1 MIPNDFYFIPYKDK
15 NVVEGDECLIM
26 ICSMKQHSKT
36 YYNDILLKL
45 AQKLFGLEY
54 LHYGY
59 FEPGIPLNFDGLK
72 IAQQK
77 YTDKILTSIPSDVKA
92 ILDVGCGAGGNAK
105 AMVNAGYT
113 VTCVDP
119 DPYLLEKTR
128 AATGNKVKTLVGLY
142 ENVTG
147 LDSSSVDMVLM
158 SESCQYIN
166 PQDGWRLHSKHV
178 KPGGYVMAVDFFITR
193 EIDQPYLSKSGHR
206 LEAFVEEANKWGFQL
221 VNKEDITPQTA
232 PTMDLYQELIFNK
245 VFPVCEAV
253 FEFVHRKFPWLY
265 SLLSFFMREKV
276 LFLREKYS
284 HQDSKTFTK
293 YKTYFVLLFKRKQ

>member
-1 MIPNDFYFIPYKDK
+1 
-15 NVVEGDECLIM
+15 
-26 ICSMKQHSKT
+26 MKQHSKT

-59 FEPGIPLNFDGLK
+59 FEPDIPVNFDGLK

-77 YTDKILTSIPSDVKA
+77 YTDKILSSIPKDVKS

-105 AMVNAGYT
+105 AMVNAGYK
-113 VTCVDP
+113 VSCIDP
-119 DPYLLEKTR
+119 DPYLLEKTQ
-128 AATGNKVKTLVGLY
+128 AATKNQVKTFVGMY
-142 ENVTG
+142 ENVRG
-147 LDSSSVDMVLM
+147 IEPGSVDMVLM

-166 PQDGWRLHSKHV
+166 PQEGWKLHSQHV

-206 LEAFVEEANKWGFQL
+206 LQSFIDEAQKWGFQL
-221 VNKEDITPQTA
+221 VGKEDITQQTA

-253 FEFVHRKFPWLY
+253 FEFIRRKFNGLY
-265 SLLSFFMREKV
+265 KLLSFFMREKV
-276 LFLREKYS
+276 LFLKEKYS
-284 HQDSKTFTK
+284 HQDSKTFTQ
-293 YKTYFVLLFKRKQ
+293 YKTYLVLVFKKSL

>member
-1 MIPNDFYFIPYKDK
+1 MA
-15 NVVEGDECLIM
+15 
-26 ICSMKQHSKT
+26 MKHHSKT

-54 LHYGY
+54 LHYGF
-59 FEPGIPLNFDGLK
+59 FEAGIPLNFDGLK

-77 YTDKILTSIPSDVKA
+77 YTEKIMASIPKDVNT

-105 AMVNAGYT
+105 AMVGAGYS

-128 AATGNKVKTLVGLY
+128 TATGGKAKTLVGLY

-147 LDSSSVDMVLM
+147 VEAESVDLVLM

-166 PQDGWRLHSKHV
+166 PQEGWRLHAKHV

-206 LEAFVEEANKWGFQL
+206 LQAFIDEAKGRGFDL
-221 VNKEDITPQTA
+221 IAKEDITTQTA

-253 FEFVHRKFPWLY
+253 FEFVQRKFPWVY
-265 SLLSFFMREKV
+265 NLLAFFMREKIH
-276 LFLREKYS
+276 FLKEKYS

-293 YKTYFVLLFKRKQ
+293 YKTYFVLVFRKNTTN

>member
-1 MIPNDFYFIPYKDK
+1 
-15 NVVEGDECLIM
+15 
-26 ICSMKQHSKT
+26 MKQHSKT

-54 LHYGY
+54 LHYGF
-59 FEPGIPLNFDGLK
+59 FENEIPLNFDGLK

-77 YTDKILTSIPSDVKA
+77 YTDKILSSIPKDVHS

-105 AMVNAGYT
+105 AMVNAGYS
-113 VTCVDP
+113 VTCIDP
-119 DPYLLEKTR
+119 DPYLLQKTQ
-128 AATGNKVKTLVGLY
+128 AATHHKVKTLVGLY
-142 ENVTG
+142 ENVTDVEPESMD
-147 LDSSSVDMVLM
+147 LVLM

-166 PQDGWRLHSKHV
+166 PEQGWRLHTKHV

-206 LEAFVEEANKWGFQL
+206 LESFVETAGRYGFKL
-221 VNKEDITPQTA
+221 VTKDDITRQTA

-245 VFPVCEAV
+245 VFPVCEAI
-253 FEFVHRKFPWLY
+253 FEFVARKFPWLY
-265 SLLSFFMREKV
+265 KILSFFMREKV
-276 LFLREKYS
+276 LFLKEKYS

-293 YKTYFVLLFKRKQ
+293 YKSYFVLVFKRN